1 MKISVR
7 KLEYL
12 WHTFA
17 FVLLSGAFVP
27 LWRQMSL
34 GGIDPIEGDPVQRL
48 FLGLAYLGVGLLLF
62 HPGRAWRVS
71 RRGWLAWALVGWAM
85 LSALWSVAPEITLR
99 RSIAASLG
107 VLYGMLLAVRYRP
120 EEVLRMLGAAL
131 AIVVGASM
139 MAVVAIPEWA
149 IMGPPHEGA
158 WQGVLFH
165 KNALGRTAA
174 FALAVFWVLA
184 RTERS
189 CWSAIWWGGMLVAG
203 ILLMGSRS
211 LTGLLMALALPAG
224 WWLLRA
230 WRKLPGLLRP
240 AAGSALL
247 AVSIPGLF
255 VLPDILEWTLGL
267 LGKDL
272 TLTGRIPLWLI
283 LIPMA
288 LARPLLGYGYG
299 AFWLGESGPS
309 AVVWAMTW
317 DASHAHNGYLDLW
330 LEIGLI
336 GAGIV
341 IVLLAFAMIRY
352 TAAAFQFKGNPIVQF
367 GFCIALLTVIGNMS
381 GATLL
386 ESGLGK
392 ALRWVLIVYIY
403 LMASNRPAIRTL
415 CHAEKA
421 C

>member
-7 KLEYL
+7 RLEYL

-34 GGIDPIEGDPVQRL
+34 GGIDPIEGDPVQRF

-71 RRGWLAWALVGWAM
+71 RCGWLAWALVGWAM

-107 VLYGMLLAVRYRP
+107 VLYALLLAVRYRP

-131 AIVVGASM
+131 AVVVAANL
-139 MAVVAIPEWA
+139 MAVVAIPEWGL
-149 IMGPPHEGA
+149 MMSPPHEGA
-158 WQGVLFH
+158 WRGVLFH

-184 RTERS
+184 RAERS
-189 CWSAIWWGGMLVAG
+189 YRSAIWWGGMLAAG
-203 ILLMGSRS
+203 ILLIGSRS

-224 WWLLRA
+224 WWMLRT
-230 WRKLPGLLRP
+230 WGKLPRLLRP
-240 AAGSALL
+240 AAGSFLL
-247 AVSIPGLF
+247 AVGIPGLF
-255 VLPDILEWTLGL
+255 VLPDILERVLALIGR
-267 LGKDL
+267 DL
-272 TLTGRIPLWLI
+272 TLTGRVPLWLI
-283 LIPMA
+283 LIPLA
-288 LARPLLGYGYG
+288 LERPWLGYGYS

-309 AVVWAMTW
+309 AIVWAMTW
-317 DASHAHNGYLDLW
+317 DAAHAHNGYLDLW

-336 GAGIV
+336 GAGSAIA
-341 IVLLAFAMIRY
+341 LLAFAMIRY
-352 TAAAFQFKGNPIVQF
+352 TAAAFQFKGSPSVQF
-367 GFCIALLTVIGNMS
+367 GFWIALLTIIGNMS
-381 GATLL
+381 GAVLL

-392 ALRWVLIVYIY
+392 ALYWVLFAYIY
-403 LMASNRPAIRTL
+403 LMAPNLPTFVMRKT
-415 CHAEKA
+415 
-421 C
+421 